1 MHPDESRRSKPAW
14 HLFKVV
20 WFILVVMAPRA
31 VALLPPLAGALLAT
45 PASVAGTDV
54 TATGVASN
62 APPGALTQPT
72 LDRQIERVLENP
84 EFNWREPYSP
94 AHRSKQ
100 KSFLDQFI
108 FSIGQTLLS
117 IGHALDRLWK
127 WLLQTFDFK
136 RAFAPPATSSTPL
149 SSGIFN
155 ALAYLL
161 WAALAGAL
169 IIFIVR
175 LRRLKATRRPTPATP
190 PPIPNLADEEVTP
203 DQLPDDEWSAL
214 AVQKIAV
221 GEFRQALRAL
231 FLAILSLLASR
242 RFIAVERWKSN
253 SDYEKELRR
262 KAKHRSDLLALFAQS
277 RFGFERCWYGRD
289 SVTLEALE
297 SYRGIYERIKHA
309 AISNL

>member
-1 MHPDESRRSKPAW
+1 MHPDESRRSKPARR
-14 HLFKVV
+14 LFKVV
-20 WFILVVMAPRA
+20 SFILVVMAPLEE
-31 VALLPPLAGALLAT
+31 ALLSPIEGALLAT
-45 PASVAGTDV
+45 PASVVGTGV
-54 TATGVASN
+54 ASQGVASN
-62 APPGALTQPT
+62 APPGALTQPA

-84 EFNWREPYSP
+84 EFNWRDPYSP

-100 KSFLDQFI
+100 KSFLDQLI

-136 RAFAPPATSSTPL
+136 RAFAPPATSGTPL

-169 IIFIVR
+169 ILFIIR
-175 LRRLKATRRPTPATP
+175 LRRLKATRRTTPATP

-214 AVQKIAV
+214 AVQKIAA

-262 KAKHRSDLLALFAQS
+262 KAKNRADLLALFAQS

-297 SYRGIYERIKHA
+297 NYRGIYDRIKHA
-309 AISNL
+309 AISNP